1 MNEWTDEQIR
11 KWVKH
16 ECWLYRKEHP
26 GGRGLFLTKENL
38 KAGSPPLERIAEA
51 MTFLI
56 DKEEVEGEIGGG
68 FKPEESGNIYYI
80 KGLKLTAKAIEQI
93 EKQARSQS

>member
-16 ECWLYRKEHP
+16 ECWLHRKKNP
-26 GGRGLFLTKENL
+26 GGRGLRLTKENL
-38 KAGSPPLERIAEA
+38 KVGSPPLERIAEA
-51 MTFLI
+51 VTFLI
-56 DKEEVEGEIGGG
+56 AKEEVEGEIGQG
-68 FKPEESGNIYYI
+68 FKPGESSNIYYI
-80 KGLKLTAKAIEQI
+80 RGLKLTTKAIEQI